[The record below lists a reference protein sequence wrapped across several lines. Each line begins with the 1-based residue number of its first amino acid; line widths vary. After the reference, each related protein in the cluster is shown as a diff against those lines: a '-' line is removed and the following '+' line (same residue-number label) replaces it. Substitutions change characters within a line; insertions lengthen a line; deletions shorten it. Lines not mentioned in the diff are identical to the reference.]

1 MDIISAAVLLF
12 LIMDPLGN
20 VPLFLAVLKNVKPE
34 RRFRLLVRELGIALL
49 ALVAFLFLGKP
60 LMTLLA
66 LRQESVAVGGGI
78 VLFLIGVKMVF
89 PSREGIFGE
98 LPEGEPFIVPLAIPC
113 VAGPS
118 VMAALL
124 LLSNKEP
131 DRWGEWLLALGL
143 AWLATSLILLSSSR
157 LQKLLGDSVISALE
171 KLMGMLLVAVS
182 VQMILEAMKAFLA

>member
-182 VQMILEAMKAFLA
+182 VQMILDAMKAFLA